1 VIISGDRHEHATVK
15 FRPPPGYPESH
26 TVIEFSTS
34 PLSFFYQPF
43 LREYVSHDETIFN
56 LPQGSSKF
64 GQFSFD
70 SSDEQTWIIG
80 FELVVDGAKA
90 WDYEHVWKRI

>member
-1 VIISGDRHEHATVK
+1 MAATVK
-15 FRPPPGYPESH
+15 FRPPPEYPNSH

-56 LPQGSSKF
+56 LPLGSSKF
-64 GQFSFD
+64 GQLTFD
-70 SSDEQTWIIG
+70 SSNEERWTIAFQ
-80 FELVVDGAKA
+80 LVVDGEKV
-90 WDYEHVWKRI
+90 WNYEHVWEKA